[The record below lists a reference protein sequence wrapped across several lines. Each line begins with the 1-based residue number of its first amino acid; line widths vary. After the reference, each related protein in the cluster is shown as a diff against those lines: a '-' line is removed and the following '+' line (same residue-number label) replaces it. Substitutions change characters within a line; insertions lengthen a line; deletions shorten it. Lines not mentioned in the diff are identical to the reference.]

1 MAAMMELAKSKGIG
15 LAVGHAAGLVDPS
28 LAAAAVADAPTA
40 KHGCWGHSTSSSGQP
55 PPTARLVIPDNE
67 PPPPP
72 GKIMGTVKTFNM
84 EKGFGF
90 ILPDGG
96 GEDVFVHS
104 REVTDGNALARNARV
119 CFRAEFDPLKQK
131 TKAADVTGGCLAD
144 TSETLPRL
152 FPPVRDTSETRAGA
166 CSSLDARTAPPPPG
180 SVVAHASHDTSATRP
195 RHAHDTPTT
204 RPRHVHDTSTTRP
217 RRVHDTSAG
226 AWRTARSGGG

>member
-1 MAAMMELAKSKGIG
+1 MMELAKSKGIG

-131 TKAADVTGGCLAD
+131 TKAADVTGGHG
-144 TSETLPRL
+144 
-152 FPPVRDTSETRAGA
+152 RAP
-166 CSSLDARTAPPPPG
+166 APP
-180 SVVAHASHDTSATRP
+180 
-195 RHAHDTPTT
+195 
-204 RPRHVHDTSTTRP
+204 
-217 RRVHDTSAG
+217 
-226 AWRTARSGGG
+226 